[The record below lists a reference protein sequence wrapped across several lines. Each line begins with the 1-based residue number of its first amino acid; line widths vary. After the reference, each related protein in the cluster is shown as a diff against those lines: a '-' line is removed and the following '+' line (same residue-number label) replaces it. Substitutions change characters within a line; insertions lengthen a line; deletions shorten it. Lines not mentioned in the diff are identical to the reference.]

1 MSPRQSH
8 WRTPHIRRAYF
19 ESMRIACNRHAIISV
34 MSAIQIKNVPP
45 ELHNRLR
52 ERARREGRNLSE
64 YALGVLERDLAVP
77 TTREWLE
84 RLRQDEPVQGI
95 GSGDVV
101 SLIHEG
107 RAERDEQILRALS
120 AGD

>member
-1 MSPRQSH
+1 
-8 WRTPHIRRAYF
+8 
-19 ESMRIACNRHAIISV
+19 MRIACNWHAIISV

>member
-1 MSPRQSH
+1 
-8 WRTPHIRRAYF
+8 
-19 ESMRIACNRHAIISV
+19 

-45 ELHNRLR
+45 ELHEQLR

-64 YALGVLERDLAVP
+64 YALAVLERDLAVP

-84 RLRQDEPVQGI
+84 RLRQDEPVEAI
-95 GSGDVV
+95 GSDEVI
-101 SLIHEG
+101 SAIHEG

>member
-1 MSPRQSH
+1 MWLACHSH
-8 WRTPHIRRAYF
+8 A
-19 ESMRIACNRHAIISV
+19 SLSV
-34 MSAIQIKNVPP
+34 VSAIQIKNVPP
-45 ELHNRLR
+45 ELHEQLR

-95 GSGDVV
+95 GSDEVV
-101 SLIHEG
+101 SVIHEG

>member
-1 MSPRQSH
+1 
-8 WRTPHIRRAYF
+8 
-19 ESMRIACNRHAIISV
+19 

-45 ELHNRLR
+45 EVHEQLR

-64 YALGVLERDLAVP
+64 YALGVLQRDLATP

-95 GSGDVV
+95 SSEDIV

-107 RAERDEQILRALS
+107 RAERDEQILRTLS
-120 AGD
+120 NRD

>member
-1 MSPRQSH
+1 
-8 WRTPHIRRAYF
+8 
-19 ESMRIACNRHAIISV
+19 

-45 ELHNRLR
+45 ELHARLR

-64 YALGVLERDLAVP
+64 YALDALERDLAVP

-84 RLRQDEPVQGI
+84 RLRQDEPVRGI
-95 GSGDVV
+95 ASEDIV

-107 RAERDEQILRALS
+107 RDERDEQILRALS
-120 AGD
+120 DRD